1 MRNTDQAIKARRNE
15 IMLECQR
22 KGKVSVNELSERF
35 NVSPLTIRR
44 DLQFWEDSNA
54 MIRNYGGAKLVQS
67 FIPETNL
74 NQDNEYAKH
83 AIAKFAAGLVEDND
97 TIFINT
103 SSTALLILKYI
114 KNKHVNVVTNNGKAI
129 LMDYDPLISVQLTGG
144 EIRNPKEAL
153 VGEFAI
159 NNLMQVTADKIFI
172 GVSGISV
179 KSGLTSALLPEVAIN
194 KMMIERCSGSIFV
207 LADHTKIGLD
217 HSFQSGSLKKV
228 DYLITDT
235 MANSDSVAA
244 LERASV
250 KVIALEPLKA
260 LSLISE

>member
-1 MRNTDQAIKARRNE
+1 MRNTDQAIQARRNE

-114 KNKHVNVVTNNGKAI
+114 KNKHVNVDA
-129 LMDYDPLISVQLTGG
+129 
-144 EIRNPKEAL
+144 
-153 VGEFAI
+153 
-159 NNLMQVTADKIFI
+159 NNLCLIIFFVLFISISQSACFYKSYIFI
-172 GVSGISV
+172 
-179 KSGLTSALLPEVAIN
+179 KSFLRRGLTFSRKILLQKLTNLQNI
-194 KMMIERCSGSIFV
+194 
-207 LADHTKIGLD
+207 
-217 HSFQSGSLKKV
+217 
-228 DYLITDT
+228 
-235 MANSDSVAA
+235 
-244 LERASV
+244 
-250 KVIALEPLKA
+250 
-260 LSLISE
+260 